1 MAKARPSLTDS
12 VSSSLANASRLA
24 IDAELS
30 RLRAERD
37 DFRARYKAALSQ
49 IDAER
54 QRADTLAGLVGV
66 RAKKLST
73 QRKNTAKHPATML
86 LLLSDWHVEELV
98 RLETNGLNRFDL
110 GIADR
115 RIAELAERFAVIL
128 DHERRLAD
136 IRRVCL
142 WVGGDLISGH
152 IHDDTAELAQLAPL
166 AATRW
171 AGERVRGFIDAVAK
185 QADEV
190 IVATSCGNHGRTGDP
205 RIGTEMDHSFEQNLY
220 LTLQANEQLPNVRWQ
235 VSENYLNHID
245 LDGFR
250 VRAHHGHAYK
260 SFGGVGG
267 ITIPVNKRNAA
278 WDASHGR
285 ADLTVFGH
293 WHQMAWLRSHRYVS
307 NGSVIGHSA
316 YATRIGATYEAPCQA
331 AVVIDHRRNEVTK
344 AMPIYCDRDL
354 KDIRKQK

>member
-1 MAKARPSLTDS
+1 MAKANKSLADS
-12 VSSSLANASRLA
+12 VASSVAASSRLA

-37 DFRARYKAALSQ
+37 DFKARYQSALKQ

-54 QRADTLAGLVGV
+54 TRADVLAGLAGV
-66 RAKKLST
+66 KAKRLST
-73 QRKNTAKHPATML
+73 RGTKARKHPATMM

-110 GIADR
+110 EIADR

-142 WVGGDLISGH
+142 WLGGDFITGA
-152 IHDDTAELAQLAPL
+152 IHEDCAELAQLAPL
-166 AATRW
+166 EATRW
-171 AGERVRGFIDAVAK
+171 AGRRLRGFIDAVSK

-220 LTLQANEQLPNVRWQ
+220 LTMAESETCGNVSWK
-235 VSENYLNHID
+235 VSENYLNLID
-245 LDGFR
+245 LDGFK

-267 ITIPVNKRNAA
+267 ITIPVNKKNAA
-278 WDASHGR
+278 WDASYGR

-293 WHQMAWLRSHRYVS
+293 WHQMAWLRSNRYVS
-307 NGSVIGHSA
+307 NGSLIGHSA
-316 YATRIGATYEAPCQA
+316 YATRIAATYEPPCQA
-331 AVVIDHRRNEVTK
+331 AVVIDHGRNEVTK

-354 KDIRKQK
+354 KDIRKR

>member
-1 MAKARPSLTDS
+1 MAQARKSITES
-12 VSSSLANASRLA
+12 VASAVAASSRLA

-30 RLRAERD
+30 RLRSERD
-37 DFRARYKAALSQ
+37 DFKARYQSALKQ
-49 IDAER
+49 IEAER
-54 QRADTLAGLVGV
+54 NRADVLAGLAGV
-66 RAKKLST
+66 KAKRLST
-73 QRKNTAKHPATML
+73 RATKSKRHPATML

-110 GIADR
+110 EIADR

-142 WVGGDLISGH
+142 WLGGDFITGY
-152 IHDDTAELAQLAPL
+152 IHEDCAELAQLAPL
-166 AATRW
+166 EATRW
-171 AGERVRGFIDAVAK
+171 AGKRIRGFIDAVAK

-220 LTLQANEQLPNVRWQ
+220 LMMAGSEPCKNVRWQ
-235 VSENYLNHID
+235 VSESYLNIIN
-245 LDGFR
+245 LDGFK

-267 ITIPVNKRNAA
+267 ITIPVNKKNAA
-278 WDASHGR
+278 WDASYGR

-293 WHQMAWLRSHRYVS
+293 WHQMAWLRSNRYVS
-307 NGSVIGHSA
+307 NGSLIGHSA
-316 YATRIGATYEAPCQA
+316 YATRIAATYEPPCQA
-331 AVVIDHRRNEVTK
+331 AVVIDHGRNEVTK

-354 KDIRKQK
+354 KDIRAR

>member
-1 MAKARPSLTDS
+1 MAKAKQSLTDAVQSS
-12 VSSSLANASRLA
+12 VNAAGRLA

-30 RLRAERD
+30 RLRSERD
-37 DFRARYKAALSQ
+37 DFKARYQSALKQ
-49 IDAER
+49 IEAER
-54 QRADTLAGLVGV
+54 SRADTLAGLAGIKAKTISSRRK
-66 RAKKLST
+66 RAA
-73 QRKNTAKHPATML
+73 RHPATML

-110 GIADR
+110 EIADR

-142 WVGGDLISGH
+142 WFGGDFISGH
-152 IHDDTAELAQLAPL
+152 IHEDTAELAQLAPL

-171 AGERVRGFIDAVAK
+171 AGQRLRGFLDAVAK

-190 IVATSCGNHGRTGDP
+190 IVATSCGNHGRVGDP
-205 RIGTEMDHSFEQNLY
+205 RIGTETDHSFEQNLY
-220 LTLQANEQLPNVRWQ
+220 LTMAAAEPCRNVRWQ
-235 VSENYLNHID
+235 VSEGYLNHID

-267 ITIPVNKRNAA
+267 ITIPVNKKNAA

-307 NGSVIGHSA
+307 NGSLIGHSA
-316 YATRIGATYEAPCQA
+316 YATRIAASVEPPCQA
-331 AVVIDHRRNEVTK
+331 AVVIDHGRNEVTK
-344 AMPIYCDRDL
+344 ALPIYCDRDL
-354 KDIRKQK
+354 DEIRGAK